1 MNCLFPFLVPRHS
14 SGDLFFLA
22 ANVLMSE
29 LEEARMLLDTAERA
43 RRGIEGE
50 IGDTRESIG
59 ALTNTNALLA
69 VDKRR
74 LEGDIR
80 CVLCSSYSIFYR
92 STQSP

>member
-1 MNCLFPFLVPRHS
+1 MNCLFPFFGTS
-14 SGDLFFLA
+14 SGDLFSLP

-80 CVLCSSYSIFYR
+80 CVHNPL
-92 STQSP
+92 

>member
-1 MNCLFPFLVPRHS
+1 
-14 SGDLFFLA
+14 
-22 ANVLMSE
+22 MSE

-80 CVLCSSYSIFYR
+80 CVPHCPLYSIDSIQANSIFTR
-92 STQSP
+92 AGACKPSWTTSCCR

>member
-1 MNCLFPFLVPRHS
+1 MNCLFPFLGPS

-80 CVLCSSYSIFYR
+80 CVYN
-92 STQSP
+92 P

>member
-1 MNCLFPFLVPRHS
+1 
-14 SGDLFFLA
+14 
-22 ANVLMSE
+22 
-29 LEEARMLLDTAERA
+29 MLLDTAERA

-80 CVLCSSYSIFYR
+80 CVLSCERF
-92 STQSP
+92 

>member
-1 MNCLFPFLVPRHS
+1 
-14 SGDLFFLA
+14 
-22 ANVLMSE
+22 MSE

-80 CVLCSSYSIFYR
+80 CVHSLLYILSI
-92 STQSP
+92 QSPQYEQTAFLHAGACKPNWTTSCCR

>member
-1 MNCLFPFLVPRHS
+1 MPPFAKDWFCGEESLRSLKRKTPFIS
-14 SGDLFFLA
+14 

-59 ALTNTNALLA
+59 QLTNTNALLA

-80 CVLCSSYSIFYR
+80 
-92 STQSP
+92 

>member
-1 MNCLFPFLVPRHS
+1 
-14 SGDLFFLA
+14 
-22 ANVLMSE
+22 
-29 LEEARMLLDTAERA
+29 MLLDTAERA

-80 CVLCSSYSIFYR
+80 CVLSKGERFLCVAYLALCR
-92 STQSP
+92 CVVLT

>member
-1 MNCLFPFLVPRHS
+1 MRPLSLTENLVS
-14 SGDLFFLA
+14 

-80 CVLCSSYSIFYR
+80 FVHFIHAPLFTLLSK
-92 STQSP
+92 

>member
-1 MNCLFPFLVPRHS
+1 MKGMNCLFQFFGLPRRKP
-14 SGDLFFLA
+14 LFLA

-80 CVLCSSYSIFYR
+80 CVLCSS
-92 STQSP
+92 

>member
-1 MNCLFPFLVPRHS
+1 MNCLVPFLCPS
-14 SGDLFFLA
+14 NGNLFFLA

-80 CVLCSSYSIFYR
+80 CVH
-92 STQSP
+92 SPLDIL

>member
-1 MNCLFPFLVPRHS
+1 
-14 SGDLFFLA
+14 
-22 ANVLMSE
+22 MSE

-59 ALTNTNALLA
+59 QLTNTNALLA

-80 CVLCSSYSIFYR
+80 CFSYMSFLSM
-92 STQSP
+92 ST